1 METRITFRASDQ
13 TLERLRALAEKYGV
27 SQSALLSMF
36 VHERWLAEQPK
47 EVREDRVDLE
57 RYEPKELE
65 DQAIQMGIPEEVVK
79 KPVGKVGSAGLVRFG
94 ARKRHKSK

>member
-1 METRITFRASDQ
+1 MEIRITFRASQ
-13 TLERLRALAEKYGV
+13 ETVSRLQVLTEKYGV

-36 VHERWLAEQPK
+36 VHERWLDEQPK
-47 EVREDRVDLE
+47 EVREDRVDPE

-79 KPVGKVGSAGLVRFG
+79 RPVSKVGPDQYG
-94 ARKRHKSK
+94 ARKRHKRK